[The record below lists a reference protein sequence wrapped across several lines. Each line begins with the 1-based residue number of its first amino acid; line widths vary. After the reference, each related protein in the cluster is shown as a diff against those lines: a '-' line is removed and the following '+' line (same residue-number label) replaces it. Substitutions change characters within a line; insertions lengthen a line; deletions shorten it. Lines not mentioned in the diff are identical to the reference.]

1 MTETAFLCC
10 KETGL
15 RLTVFIA
22 IAEEACDP
30 WLVDRLLAIKDRF
43 HREWKGEP
51 GPGSGFGGRLLDPG
65 PRPGRAGRAAAA
77 RGVQS

>member
-51 GPGSGFGGRLLDPG
+51 GSGSGFGGRLPDRDLDQVEQ
-65 PRPGRAGRAAAA
+65 GRAAAA